1 MGGVLKQYIGVVIG
15 FYMGYF
21 FCPMHQQ
28 QNPLASV
35 NDNKKKS
42 ADGGLGIMD
51 CLDIQVDNDVNNRVI
66 PLQSDVDKC
75 LLYEPPQS
83 AFIELVCKL
92 WLVHLYKGDVMGDKV
107 GVANMHHMWKRIVY
121 TAMTGP
127 PLVIQ

>member
-66 PLQSDVDKC
+66 PLHQMWISVYFTNHRSLP
-75 LLYEPPQS
+75 LLS
-83 AFIELVCKL
+83 LLCKL

-107 GVANMHHMWKRIVY
+107 GVANMHHMWKRIV
-121 TAMTGP
+121 
-127 PLVIQ
+127 IRQ